1 MIKGTSNYE
10 NLTILLT
17 SRVSALTVGAVELLL
32 RKTAFNFV
40 LTDTIT
46 QTWVV
51 LDSIW
56 RSHLSFFDSAKGQD
70 IFVTLKTI
78 P

>member
-17 SRVSALTVGAVELLL
+17 SRVSALTVGAVELWL